1 MTKKNTFW
9 YALVAMFMAVSF
21 QAPAV
26 ADIVSTDQI
35 LMEAKS
41 DAKRAELGTLMQRSD
56 VAQQLVRM
64 GVDVADA
71 QLRIDSM
78 SDAELAAVYDKMDL
92 MPAGEGALEVVIAIV
107 VIFLLLDMAGVTD
120 VFPGV

>member
-1 MTKKNTFW
+1 MTKKSTFW

-21 QAPAV
+21 NAPAF

-35 LMEAKS
+35 LMETQA
-41 DAKRAELGTLMQRSD
+41 DAKRAELGSMMQRSD
-56 VAQQLVRM
+56 VAKQLVRM

-78 SDAELAAVYDKMDL
+78 SDAELAAVYEKMEVL
-92 MPAGEGALEVVIAIV
+92 PAGEGALEVIIALV